1 MKLAPFPVHCL
12 RLCEPLPFDLLD
24 AQGQVRLATGDTVD
38 YPVQFDA
45 LTRVPLLAQEGELT
59 AWLRTRLAPIELA
72 PAPPALSQQ
81 WRDLVDLLDD
91 ALHGLSAGTDWRPR
105 LFNVHGRARALF
117 EQRPDASLYHH
128 IYEAGHSTQKY
139 SCHHALLTLVV
150 AEHAAAKLGWS
161 QPWIDS
167 LGRAAL
173 TMNAAMRRLQDELA
187 TTHQKP
193 TAATRAQID
202 AHPAAGAALLEA
214 GGFSDRLCLDVVR
227 RHHDAQGDGEP
238 LAEQPPERQLAR
250 LLRRVDIFTAKIS
263 RRATRSPMSPVR
275 AAREACLGANG
286 MPDEIG
292 GAMLKAVG
300 LYPPGCFVALASG
313 ELAIV
318 VARGERANVPRVAAL
333 VSPRGSPLG
342 EPLLRDTAQ
351 ERYAVL
357 SAVTPSSVKVRPP
370 HDRLLA

>member
-1 MKLAPFPVHCL
+1 LKLVPFPVHCL
-12 RLCEPLPFDLLD
+12 RLCEALPFDLYEAKGRVMLV
-24 AQGQVRLATGDTVD
+24 AGDTVD

-45 LTRVPLLAQEGELT
+45 LTRTPLLAQEAELT
-59 AWLRTRLAPIELA
+59 AWMRPRLASIELA
-72 PAPPALSQQ
+72 PTPPALSQQ
-81 WRDLVDLLDD
+81 WRDLVDQLDD
-91 ALHGLSAGTDWRPR
+91 ALHGMRSGRDWRGR
-105 LFNVHGRARALF
+105 LFAVHGRARALF
-117 EQRPDASLYHH
+117 ERRPDASLYHH
-128 IYEAGHSTQKY
+128 VYEAGHSSHKY

-150 AEHAAAKLGWS
+150 VEHAATKLGWS
-161 QPWIDS
+161 QPWVDS

-173 TMNAAMRRLQDELA
+173 TMNVAMRQLQDRLA

-193 TAATRAQID
+193 TAAMRTQI
-202 AHPAAGAALLEA
+202 ATHAEASAALLEA
-214 GGFSDRLCLDVVR
+214 TGLGDPLCLAVVR
-227 RHHDAQGDGEP
+227 LHHEAEGEGQP
-238 LAEQPPERQLAR
+238 LAEQAPERQLAR

-275 AAREACLGANG
+275 AAREACLGADG

-300 LYPPGCFVALASG
+300 LYPPGSFVALASG
-313 ELAIV
+313 EMGIV

-342 EPLLRDTAQ
+342 EPVMRDTED
-351 ERYAVL
+351 ERYAVR